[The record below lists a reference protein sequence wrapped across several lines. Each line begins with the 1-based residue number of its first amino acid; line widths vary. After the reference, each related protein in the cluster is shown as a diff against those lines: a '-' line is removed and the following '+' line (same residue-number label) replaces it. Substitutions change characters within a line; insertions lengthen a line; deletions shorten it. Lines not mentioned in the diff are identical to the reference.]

1 MVNLA
6 SEQNAK
12 LINQRFKELEKE
24 NRELRTA
31 FKRVE
36 LTITTLNNKLDQQ
49 MGLYQQ
55 FFVKQY
61 GTGPT
66 ERSENE

>member
-24 NRELRTA
+24 QRELRTTLQ
-31 FKRVE
+31 RLE
-36 LTITTLNNKLDQQ
+36 LTIATLNNKLDSQKD
-49 MGLYQQ
+49 LYQQ

-66 ERSENE
+66 ERSNDE